1 MSAASGNL
9 FAMTDPFRMV
19 LALDRPGPDY
29 EVWDEAAGIEWVAPA
44 REDVFAGFHLDDE
57 PRRCFAA
64 KPPPATRCCAGS
76 TPKSPPAPAKLLR
89 GAKAALRRLK
99 PRARSARPC

>member
-29 EVWDEAAGIEWVAPA
+29 EVWDEAAGIEWW
-44 REDVFAGFHLDDE
+44 RLH
-57 PRRCFAA
+57 A
-64 KPPPATRCCAGS
+64 KTCLPGS
-76 TPKSPPAPAKLLR
+76 TSMTSLGAASPRSRLR
-89 GAKAALRRLK
+89 
-99 PRARSARPC
+99 